1 MEENDINK
9 AIEVISN
16 GVKFNP
22 DASFLYYNR
31 ACFYTHTGNLD
42 LALNDLITATDLSS
56 ELEEYM
62 KTDNEIDPLRE
73 LELYKKR
80 FAYV

>member
-1 MEENDINK
+1 MEEHDVSK

-16 GVKFNP
+16 GIVYNS

-31 ACFYTHTGNLD
+31 ACFYVHTGNLSM
-42 LALNDLITATDLSS
+42 ALNDLITATDLSS

-73 LELYKKR
+73 MELYKKR